1 MERKR
6 LRAVIQVPFTKSE
19 ETNFAEALA
28 SRHYGALIRSLQGDD
43 AIAFISQGQN
53 QIVFIHGYD
62 EVQDAKRKWRVL
74 SSSRIRIS
82 RGSGLSS
89 TFEPKMLANYAKQA
103 GLELI
108 GLKLFEEFYKN
119 LMGE

>member
-6 LRAVIQVPFTKSE
+6 LRAIIQVPFTKSE
-19 ETNFAEALA
+19 ETNFAEARS
-28 SRHYGALIRSLQGDD
+28 SRPYGDLIKSLQGDD

-62 EVQDAKRKWRVL
+62 EVEDAKRKWRVL
-74 SSSRIRIS
+74 SSHRIRIT
-82 RGSGLSS
+82 RGPGLSNV
-89 TFEPKMLANYAKQA
+89 FEPRMLANYAKQA

-108 GLKLFEEFYKN
+108 GLKLFEEFYKS